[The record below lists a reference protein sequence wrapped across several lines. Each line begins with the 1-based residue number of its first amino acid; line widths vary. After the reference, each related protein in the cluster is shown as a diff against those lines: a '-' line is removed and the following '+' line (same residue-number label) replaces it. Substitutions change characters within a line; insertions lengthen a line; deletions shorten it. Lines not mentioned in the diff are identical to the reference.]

1 MRLQMFAVK
10 TVDLNKVL
18 TNFLFKKGDPL
29 KPAVVPRG
37 LLFRRYYLKA
47 VTHLN
52 LVLWLGMRVIIR
64 VVKV

>member
-1 MRLQMFAVK
+1 MFAIK
-10 TVDLNKVL
+10 SVDLNKVL
-18 TNFLFKKGDPL
+18 TNFIFKKGEALRPG
-29 KPAVVPRG
+29 VVPRG